1 MQKGIYEMQQTIR
14 IIDAINKIVSIVL
27 SLVLAV
33 MSLLIF
39 TQVLTR
45 YVVNVSLTWSEEA
58 ARYLM
63 VYSVF
68 LGAAL
73 AIRYQKH
80 VAIEILSE
88 SINEKKRKILKM
100 IILII
105 CIVFFFMLLVKGIDI
120 LHHVGNQKSPALR
133 IPMTIPYAAIPLGAG
148 LLILNSV
155 AVILEMFSGKKEG
168 DQ

>member
-1 MQKGIYEMQQTIR
+1 MQQAIK
-14 IIDAINKIVSIVL
+14 IIDAINKLLSIVL
-27 SLVLAV
+27 SVVLAV
-33 MSLLIF
+33 MALLIVA
-39 TQVLTR
+39 QVFTR
-45 YVVNVSLTWSEEA
+45 YVVDISLTWSEEA

-88 SINEKKRKILKM
+88 SINEKARRIVKL
-100 IILII
+100 IIMII

-120 LHHVGNQKSPALR
+120 LELVSRQKSPALR
-133 IPMTIPYAAIPLGAG
+133 IPMTIPYAAIPIGAG

-155 AVILEMFSGKKEG
+155 AVILEMFIGKKEENH
-168 DQ
+168 